1 VSAAAEATPRLAR
14 PRARARFT
22 DSAALLPALVAG
34 ALVFIIAFIGY
45 PVAYNLAM
53 SFQEVNLGNLRDF
66 ARPFVGLE
74 NYRALVADPLF
85 WPVLR
90 NTLVFVTANVVL
102 QVLLGLGL
110 ALFFLQD
117 FPGAAWMRGMIL
129 AGWIL
134 PPLVI
139 AAIFK
144 WLFASNGGL
153 VNEAL
158 MGAGLVAQP
167 VNFLSDTATA
177 MATVTFTNIW
187 FGTPFAMI
195 LLSAGLANL
204 PRDVHE
210 AAQIDG
216 AGPWTRFTRI
226 TLPLLMPTLLA
237 VTCLSTIYTLR
248 AFDVIWGM
256 TGGGPANT
264 TNVLPVWSFQLSFQ
278 QFNFA
283 QGAVI
288 ATMMF
293 ALVIVVALLYIRSL
307 RAETRA

>member
-1 VSAAAEATPRLAR
+1 MPSPAR
-14 PRARARFT
+14 TRKRFT
-22 DSAALLPALVAG
+22 DSDALLPTLVAG
-34 ALVFIIAFIGY
+34 ALIFIIVFIGY

-53 SFQEVNLGNLRDF
+53 SFQEVTLGNIRDF

-74 NYRALVADPLF
+74 NYQALVADPLF

-90 NTLVFVTANVVL
+90 NTAIFVITNVVL

-110 ALFFLQD
+110 AMFFLQD

-139 AAIFK
+139 AAVFK

-153 VNEAL
+153 INEAL
-158 MGAGLVAQP
+158 MGAGLTAQP
-167 VNFLSDTATA
+167 VNFLSNTTTA
-177 MATVTFTNIW
+177 MATVTFTNVW

-204 PRDVHE
+204 PRDVFE

-216 AGPWTRFTRI
+216 AGTLTRFTRI
-226 TLPLLMPTLLA
+226 TVPLLMPTLLA
-237 VTCLSTIYTLR
+237 VTCLCTIYTLR

-293 ALVIVVALLYIRSL
+293 ALVILVALLYIRSIRSEL
-307 RAETRA
+307 RA

>member
-1 VSAAAEATPRLAR
+1 MSAAAEATPRLAR